1 MKFRDLKAS
10 EVDARIGQVG
20 NGYFTLLLYKDAR
33 VDMALLDEVVGA
45 DKWQRE
51 HYSVKDNLFC
61 RVGILT
67 ESGWVWKADCGTESK
82 TEGEKG
88 EASDSFKR
96 ACVNWG
102 IGRELYTAP
111 KIFINS
117 DSCKKGSVPEV
128 KNFTVDS
135 MTVTDKEITQLQ
147 ISGYNTTTKK
157 REIVF
162 EHGKKTK
169 DILPPQGNPA
179 PPIQPKTRT
188 QLIKELIKGTHIEAK
203 EIGENLQAE
212 YNVKKVDALTPEQ
225 WEAFY
230 KETKEAVNNFEDKL
244 N

>member
-45 DKWQRE
+45 DRWQRE

-67 ESGWVWKADCGTESK
+67 ENGWVWKADCGTESK

-117 DSCKKGSVPEV
+117 DSCEKGSVPDV
-128 KNFTVDS
+128 KNFTVDR

-157 REIVF
+157 EKLFLSMVKNQISP
-162 EHGKKTK
+162 
-169 DILPPQGNPA
+169 LPQ
-179 PPIQPKTRT
+179 IQF
-188 QLIKELIKGTHIEAK
+188 L
-203 EIGENLQAE
+203 
-212 YNVKKVDALTPEQ
+212 
-225 WEAFY
+225 
-230 KETKEAVNNFEDKL
+230 
-244 N
+244 